1 MVTVSDSGNDRHQ
14 IPVSPVAS
22 MIPGSR
28 PDQVFQRIYSACVRA
43 ARDFGVS
50 DSPWERVHMEV
61 PPTAFGPGSLCP
73 FSRYFEGDSHVRVES
88 IDGMV
93 DWLRNCVYV
102 SDLDQFHERD
112 LWQQPCAFEQTR
124 RGDCEDFALWAWRKL
139 VEMGVDAEFYVGR
152 VIDCDDP
159 WSARPHAW
167 VVYRVDAEFLLE
179 PAACGRQ
186 HIIQPLPDVRDRYV
200 PHFAVDRHFV
210 SSAFVGCLLEAP
222 ESSSTT
228 PASHGV
234 VST

>member
-1 MVTVSDSGNDRHQ
+1 
-14 IPVSPVAS
+14 
-22 MIPGSR
+22 MILDAHPE
-28 PDQVFQRIYSACVRA
+28 QLLQRLYSACVRVA
-43 ARDFGVS
+43 SDFGAS
-50 DSPWERVHMEV
+50 DSPWERVPMEV

-73 FSRYFEGDSHVRVES
+73 FTRYFEGDSHVRVES
-88 IDGMV
+88 IDGIV
-93 DWLRNCVYV
+93 EWLQNCEYV

-112 LWQQPCAFEQTR
+112 LWQQPCAFEQSR

-152 VIDCDDP
+152 VMCSDDP
-159 WSARPHAW
+159 SSARAHAW
-167 VVYRVDAEFLLE
+167 VVYRVDGEFLFE

-210 SSAFVGCLLEAP
+210 SSAFVGCLLDAP
-222 ESSSTT
+222 PETASTP
-228 PASHGV
+228 PASQPV